1 VTLPDLH
8 VVVPGA
14 LDQRTGGYI
23 YDACIIDGLR
33 RMGWRVVVHELDGT
47 FPEADETAYAS
58 LTRVLTDLPDNT
70 CVVVDGLAMGGLP
83 GPLRLH
89 RDRLRILGLVHHP
102 LADETGLD
110 EYQRRC
116 LSASERDAL
125 SVCRGVVVTSEKTA
139 SRLIAYGVPAAR
151 VCAVPP
157 GTEPAR
163 LADGPGPG
171 LPPQIL
177 CVGAVIPRKA
187 QDVLVRALARL
198 RERSWRCICAGSLTR
213 NLTYVDEV
221 QAQVLEVGLTE
232 RVRFIG
238 ECAPDTLD
246 ELYHSSSMFAL
257 PSYDEGYGM
266 ALSEALA
273 RGLPVVSTTGG
284 AIPDTVPVGSGVLVP
299 PGDDGALATILDDLL
314 TDASR
319 CQSLASAA
327 RRYAATLPN
336 WDQAAAAFAVAVT
349 ALCSRAA

>member
-1 VTLPDLH
+1 
-8 VVVPGA
+8 
-14 LDQRTGGYI
+14 
-23 YDACIIDGLR
+23 
-33 RMGWRVVVHELDGT
+33 
-47 FPEADETAYAS
+47 
-58 LTRVLTDLPDNT
+58 
-70 CVVVDGLAMGGLP
+70 
-83 GPLRLH
+83 
-89 RDRLRILGLVHHP
+89 
-102 LADETGLD
+102 
-110 EYQRRC
+110 
-116 LSASERDAL
+116 
-125 SVCRGVVVTSEKTA
+125 
-139 SRLIAYGVPAAR
+139 
-151 VCAVPP
+151 
-157 GTEPAR
+157 
-163 LADGPGPG
+163 
-171 LPPQIL
+171 
-177 CVGAVIPRKA
+177 
-187 QDVLVRALARL
+187 
-198 RERSWRCICAGSLTR
+198 LTR

-221 QAQVLEVGLTE
+221 QAQVLEVGFTE

-319 CQSLASAA
+319 CQSLGSAA